1 MLWSETFEVATLSEL
16 TATLSE
22 LTATLSELTV
32 PFTLL
37 TTLCTTLHGQGKQSR
52 SSQLTSH
59 SARAAPTCT
68 ILGKCP
74 TNV

>member
-1 MLWSETFEVATLSEL
+1 VLWSETFEVATLSELTATLSEL

-37 TTLCTTLHGQGKQSR
+37 TTLCTTLHGQGKQNR

-59 SARAAPTCT
+59 SARAAPT
-68 ILGKCP
+68 
-74 TNV
+74 